1 MLKNT
6 NPSHLPPP
14 VNRSPQIPARLLLGP
29 GPSQVDPRVLAAL
42 ATPLLGHLDPAF
54 LSLMDSNQELLRY
67 AFQTENRLTL
77 AVPGTGSAAMEA
89 AIANLVEPSD
99 AVAVFINGYFGGRQ
113 AEMARRYGGQV
124 AEYHRPWGEIFS
136 PDEIVQ
142 ALEKQ
147 PAKIVC
153 LVQAETSTGA
163 LQPVAEIA
171 RLVHQQGSLLIVDA
185 VTSLGGVELLVDAW
199 DLDVCYSGTQK
210 CLGCPPGLGPITLG
224 SRALEI
230 LEHRK
235 RPVEN
240 WYLDLTLLAKYW
252 GPERSYHH
260 TAPIS
265 LHFALQAGLQI
276 LAQEG
281 LQSRWDRHRQNARL
295 LWDDLA
301 ELGLECHVPLDFRLP
316 SLTTVRIPTGID
328 DTQVRRRLLEE
339 DGIEIAGGLGELKG
353 KVWRIGLMGY
363 SSRPE
368 NVASLLN
375 ALKRLL

>member
-1 MLKNT
+1 MSMKT
-6 NPSHLPPP
+6 HPSLVPPP
-14 VNRSPQIPARLLLGP
+14 SNPRPQIPARLLLGP

-89 AIANLVEPSD
+89 AIANLVEPGD
-99 AVAVFINGYFGGRQ
+99 EVAVFINGFFGGRQ
-113 AEMARRYGGQV
+113 AEMARRYGGRV
-124 AEYHRPWGEIFS
+124 AEYHRAWGEIFS
-136 PDEIVQ
+136 PEEISQ

-153 LVQAETSTGA
+153 LIQAETSTGA

-171 RLVHQQGSLLIVDA
+171 RIVHQMGSVLIVDT

-224 SRALEI
+224 ARALEI

-281 LQSRWDRHRQNARL
+281 LQVRWDRHRQNARL
-295 LWDDLA
+295 LWDGLA
-301 ELGLECHVPLDFRLP
+301 ELGLECHVPLDHRLP
-316 SLTTVRIPTGID
+316 SLTTVRIPAGSD
-328 DTQVRRRLLEE
+328 DAQVRRRLLEE

-353 KVWRIGLMGY
+353 RVWRIGLMGY

-368 NVASLLN
+368 NVTSLLN
-375 ALKRLL
+375 AFKRVL